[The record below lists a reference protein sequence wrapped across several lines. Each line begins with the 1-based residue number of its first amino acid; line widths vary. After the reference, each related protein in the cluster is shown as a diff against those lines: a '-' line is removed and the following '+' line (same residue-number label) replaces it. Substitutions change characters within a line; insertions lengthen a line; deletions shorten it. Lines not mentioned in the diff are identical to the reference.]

1 MQSVIEELI
10 NALGHN
16 KVIISD
22 EVLRRYSRD
31 FWPLLIMRE
40 QVLNEELPRPF
51 AVIVPESVN
60 DVSLALRVIN
70 ESSDV
75 VPVVV
80 YGGGS
85 SVTGASYGAGS
96 IIIDMSKL
104 NRVMDINTY
113 DSLVTV
119 EAGARLRDVETRLNE
134 VGYSLRHI
142 PQSFNYATIGGL
154 IATMSSGQYSTLYGN
169 IEDMVINLE
178 VVLPNGEVT
187 WLRSNNVPRAST
199 GPSLKYLFIGSE
211 GMLGVITKAVLR
223 IVPLPTSNIYGAYR
237 FNTLEQGVETLRE
250 LMMKRVVPAVA
261 RLYDEQEAS
270 IRFGVNKPLLIID
283 FEGYYDDLVQALWR
297 RADEIIRGHG
307 GEYAGSKYFEDWL
320 RTRFNVEE
328 EIEMVKRYGLW
339 FDTIEVSTTWSKINQ
354 LYRDFRESLLRV
366 SGVVGVMAHISHLY
380 INGACIYFTVLFK
393 PDENTYWEM
402 WNRAMEATLRNGGSI
417 SHHHGIGIVRSR
429 WLRHELGNALDV
441 LRSIKAA
448 LDSKGI
454 LNVRKGMSSL
464 TKSY

>member
-1 MQSVIEELI
+1 MQNVIERLI
-10 NALGHN
+10 NALGRDR
-16 KVIISD
+16 VITSND
-22 EVLRRYSRD
+22 VLRKYSRD
-31 FWPLLIMRE
+31 FWPLLMMRE
-40 QVLNEELPRPF
+40 QVFNEELPMPL
-51 AVIVPESVN
+51 AVVVPESVN
-60 DVSLALRVIN
+60 DVSLALRIIN
-70 ESSDV
+70 EGNDV

-104 NRVMDINTY
+104 NRVIDINTY

-178 VVLPNGEVT
+178 VVLPNGEIT

-223 IVPLPTSNIYGAYR
+223 IVPLPTSTIYGAYS
-237 FNTLEQGVETLRE
+237 FKTLEQGVEALRE
-250 LMMKRVVPAVA
+250 LMIKRVIPAIA
-261 RLYDEQEAS
+261 RLYDDNEAALRFS
-270 IRFGVNKPLLIID
+270 INEPLLIIS
-283 FEGYYDDLVQALWR
+283 FEGYYDDIVQALWR
-297 RADEIIRGHG
+297 RADEIIKSHG
-307 GEYAGSKYFEDWL
+307 GEYVGSKYFEDWL

-328 EIEMVKRYGLW
+328 EIEMIKMYGLW
-339 FDTIEVSTTWSKINQ
+339 FDTIEVSTIWSRVNQ

-366 SGVVGVMAHISHLY
+366 NGVVGVMAHISHLY

-393 PDENTYWEM
+393 PNVNTYWEL
-402 WNRAMEATLRNGGSI
+402 WSRAMEVTLRNGGSI

-429 WLRHELGNALDV
+429 WLGRELGNALNI
-441 LRSIKAA
+441 LRTIKTA
-448 LDSKGI
+448 LDNKGV
-454 LNVRKGMSSL
+454 LN
-464 TKSY
+464 TKSNMFFTTER